1 MRKRSGLSVFLIPLL
16 CTVLAIWLVVSCMG
30 GCKDRVD
37 TRKEAASATRFT
49 NSIVYT
55 QDARTGL
62 CFAIVS
68 RFFDS
73 WYQSGVANVP
83 CEKVKNF
90 FTYTEKTRAEREASE
105 HP

>member
-16 CTVLAIWLVVSCMG
+16 CTVLAIWLVMSCMG
-30 GCKDRVD
+30 GCKSQETVARVEARNAARVANDIIYTKD
-37 TRKEAASATRFT
+37 T
-49 NSIVYT
+49 
-55 QDARTGL
+55 RTGL
-62 CFAIVS
+62 CFAVVTGTY
-68 RFFDS
+68 RL
-73 WYQSGVANVP
+73 GLANVP